1 MTVYISKEVHFC
13 AAHKLY
19 NAKWNEEKN
28 EEIFGKCANTN
39 WHGHNFDM
47 TVTVKGE
54 PDPDTGFII
63 NFKILK
69 KIIKK
74 EIIEKVDHKNL
85 DMDVEFLKGKM
96 TSCENLVVAFWDILK
111 SKIEEES
118 SGRATLHCIKLYET
132 PTSFAEYYG

>member
-1 MTVYISKEVHFC
+1 MTVFISKEVHFC

-19 NAKWNEEKN
+19 NTKWSEEKN
-28 EEIFGKCANTN
+28 EEVFGKCANTN

-85 DMDVEFLKGKM
+85 DMDVEFLNGKM
-96 TSCENLVVAFWDILK
+96 TSCENLVIAFWDILK
-111 SKIEEES
+111 PKIDEAS
-118 SGRATLHCIKLYET
+118 GGRATLHYIKLYET

>member
-1 MTVYISKEVHFC
+1 MTVYLSKEVHFC

-19 NAKWNEEKN
+19 NTAWSKEKN
-28 EEIFGKCANTN
+28 VDVFGKCANEN
-39 WHGHNFDM
+39 WHGHNFNM

-54 PDPDTGFII
+54 PDPETGFII

-74 EIIEKVDHKNL
+74 EVVEKVDHKNL
-85 DMDVEFLKGKM
+85 DMDVDFLKGKM
-96 TSCENLVVAFWDILK
+96 TSCENLVTSFWDLLK

-118 SGRATLHCIKLYET
+118 AGRATLHCVKLYET